1 VSSTA
6 AISRSAGRVNLETI
20 RTAHDGRASGP
31 ILFLAPDPNLPSFR
45 YRIAPAIELLGHQGI
60 DCRVIVFPRRRYGL
74 RIWEMREQL
83 REASVVVLVKFQLT
97 QAECWLLRRHANC
110 LALDIDDA
118 IYVRKPREPLGA
130 PDDTRWRRAKFAAT
144 CRAMDLVI
152 AGNRQ
157 LAEAAQPHAPRVEIV
172 PTPVDTARY
181 RQSSPSAAREP
192 RIVWIGMPENLIYLE
207 PLRPVMQELQGRWP
221 TLKMRIVCSRFPD
234 WPDALLERVPWSPQ
248 SEIDA
253 LASADIGIM
262 PLTDNEWTRGKCAF
276 KLLQYMAA
284 ALPCVAS
291 PVGANRDVVA
301 HESTGFLADTP
312 DEWRGA
318 FARLL
323 ESPQLRE
330 RMGASGLAR
339 VRQHYDVAVVSR
351 RAAHLYAGLAGTA
364 VAAPSA

>member
-1 VSSTA
+1 MT
-6 AISRSAGRVNLETI
+6 LETI
-20 RTAHDGRASGP
+20 RAAHDGPTSGP

-45 YRIAPAIELLGHQGI
+45 YRIAPAIELLAHQGI
-60 DCRVIVFPRRRYGL
+60 ECRVLVFPRRRYGL
-74 RIWEMREQL
+74 RIWEMREEL
-83 REASVVVLVKFQLT
+83 RAASLVVLVKFQLT

-144 CRAMDLVI
+144 CRTMDLVI

-181 RQSSPSAAREP
+181 RQSIPDSARAP
-192 RIVWIGMPENLIYLE
+192 RIVWIGLPENLIYLE
-207 PLRPVMQELQGRWP
+207 PLRPVLEELQQRWP
-221 TLKMRIVCSRFPD
+221 ALRMRIVCSRFPA
-234 WPDALLERVPWSPQ
+234 WPESMLERVQWSPQ

-253 LASADIGIM
+253 LASADVGIM

-291 PVGANRDVVA
+291 PVGANRDVV
-301 HESTGFLADTP
+301 SDDVTGFLASTP
-312 DEWRGA
+312 AEWHAA

-330 RMGASGLAR
+330 RMGGAGLAR
-339 VRQHYDVAVVSR
+339 VRQQYDVAVVSR
-351 RAAHLYAGLAGTA
+351 RAAHLYAGLTGTA
-364 VAAPSA
+364 VKAPSA